1 MLKGYIGIF
10 WVDKMLSPCLGEGKK
25 SKTQRREGKQK
36 EMKRGKKKGV
46 KGGKGEEREVDR

>member
-1 MLKGYIGIF
+1 
-10 WVDKMLSPCLGEGKK
+10 MLSPCLGEGKK